1 MAPNPDK
8 KKTPA
13 QTSTEA
19 TQMLVAKCSRSTL
32 EALILKSVLNAAP
45 ITLADLEATPVPS
58 VSPVVASMTTH
69 LKGGGL
75 LSLLPFNVLML
86 VLSRLSTECK
96 LHLVITTCKALR
108 TLRSEG
114 ALWSHI
120 DARKESSGKGW
131 IGSNGLVRLL
141 RWLSDPTAVKA
152 LSLTCTKENKL
163 HLPYRPHEVPE
174 RGRLPTP
181 VHVPASGRLACV
193 THLLCLMCSGHPR
206 AGLQVAATLG
216 GAAHRW

>member
-1 MAPNPDK
+1 MAPKPDK
-8 KKTPA
+8 KKKPA

-19 TQMLVAKCSRSTL
+19 TQMLVAKGSRPTL

-96 LHLVITTCKALR
+96 LHLVITACKALR
-108 TLRSEG
+108 TLRSAG

-120 DARKESSGKGW
+120 DAREESSGKGW
-131 IGSNGLVRLL
+131 IGS
-141 RWLSDPTAVKA
+141 TA
-152 LSLTCTKENKL
+152 
-163 HLPYRPHEVPE
+163 
-174 RGRLPTP
+174 
-181 VHVPASGRLACV
+181 
-193 THLLCLMCSGHPR
+193 
-206 AGLQVAATLG
+206 
-216 GAAHRW
+216 

>member
-1 MAPNPDK
+1 MAPKPDK
-8 KKTPA
+8 KKKPA

-96 LHLVITTCKALR
+96 LHLVITACKALR
-108 TLRSEG
+108 TLRSAG

-120 DARKESSGKGW
+120 DAREESSGKGW
-131 IGSNGLVRLL
+131 IGS
-141 RWLSDPTAVKA
+141 TA
-152 LSLTCTKENKL
+152 
-163 HLPYRPHEVPE
+163 
-174 RGRLPTP
+174 
-181 VHVPASGRLACV
+181 
-193 THLLCLMCSGHPR
+193 
-206 AGLQVAATLG
+206 
-216 GAAHRW
+216 

>member
-1 MAPNPDK
+1 
-8 KKTPA
+8 
-13 QTSTEA
+13 
-19 TQMLVAKCSRSTL
+19 
-32 EALILKSVLNAAP
+32 
-45 ITLADLEATPVPS
+45 
-58 VSPVVASMTTH
+58 
-69 LKGGGL
+69 
-75 LSLLPFNVLML
+75 ML

-120 DARKESSGKGW
+120 DAREESSGKGW

-181 VHVPASGRLACV
+181 VHLPAKCGLSCVIDVLRSSSHWTCCENHRHSIMPRHESLHERSRLRSC
-193 THLLCLMCSGHPR
+193 R
-206 AGLQVAATLG
+206 QVL
-216 GAAHRW
+216 